1 MTAALVSATL
11 VAVATR
17 PWGTAGLAW
26 VALVPAFHAVA
37 RPPGRSALRAGVIT
51 YVAAVGFAAVAYE
64 ATLGLALV
72 AYPLVVGVAALPF
85 GAAGAAAAWVSGRS
99 RALPAWAALPIF
111 WCATEVL
118 VRQEW
123 LLGRW
128 ALPLSA
134 IGYTQSGTAAVHL
147 ARFSSVTAVSLAVL
161 LVNGLIA
168 ALVAALWDR
177 PAGASTHA
185 SAPPPSLAAPRL
197 GASARLAPARARPA
211 LVGLAIVGA
220 LIAAA
225 WRTAPAPPAAQPG
238 PLHDPSDQATGPTD
252 PAVALLAVLQPDLP
266 PAARG
271 AARLDAAVAAEVA
284 AGLVALSTAG
294 ATPGG
299 GLERQLQVWPEAIWP
314 AWLPRGAAQAAAAQ
328 PAGAPAQPAAVAAQ
342 RAAVAAQ
349 LAAVAGQLAGAP
361 PAILGG
367 AGRDAATG
375 SASNAAFLWSGTTL
389 THVFDKRHTVP
400 IAEDGLVRS
409 GAPVVVLGGGIR
421 VAPLICYDVAFPA
434 TVRLASRG
442 GAELLAVLTDDTFAA
457 GSDVPRQHLRVARLR
472 AVESGLWLA
481 FASNGGPSALIDPAG
496 RIAAATEPGE
506 AALLRATAR
515 LGTGSTPYLAY
526 GDWVGVL
533 AWLLVAVAA
542 SLAGL
547 EGGGYRRP
555 RAT

>member
-177 PAGASTHA
+177 PAGASTHP

-328 PAGAPAQPAAVAAQ
+328 PAGAP
-342 RAAVAAQ
+342 
-349 LAAVAGQLAGAP
+349 

-434 TVRLASRG
+434 TVRLAARG